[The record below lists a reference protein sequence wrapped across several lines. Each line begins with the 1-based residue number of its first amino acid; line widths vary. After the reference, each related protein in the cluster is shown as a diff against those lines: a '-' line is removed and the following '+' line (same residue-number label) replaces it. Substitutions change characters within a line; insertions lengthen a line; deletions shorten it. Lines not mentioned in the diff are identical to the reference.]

1 MPLTKIVDNVV
12 IELTA
17 EEVAELEAR
26 QEAYDLDLGQV
37 RAQRNAMLSGC
48 DWTQIGDS
56 PLTDEKKAEW
66 VTYRQSL
73 RDLPAAYS
81 RVSEVVWPTPP
92 G

>member
-37 RAQRNAMLSGC
+37 RAQRNGMLSGC
-48 DWTQIGDS
+48 DWTQMADS
-56 PLTDEKKAEW
+56 PADAAAW
-66 VTYRQSL
+66 ATYRQEL
-73 RDLPAAYS
+73 RDIPQTYD
-81 RVSEVVWPTPP
+81 RVSEVVWPDPP
-92 G
+92 A